1 MSKLPDSKQIV
12 QIVALDLDDTLLKH
26 DLTISDYTV
35 SILQKLSEKG
45 IYIMLCSGRID
56 DAMLPYV
63 RQMDIAGSEYG
74 RYMITQNGTN
84 ILDLH
89 LRLSIYS
96 HQLEYEIAMHVYNA
110 LQSYGLTA
118 HVYDSSTIFTCKHT
132 EWGDMDAK
140 LSGLNKE
147 LVEDY
152 PELLKHGF
160 PKIVIPGEPEVLK
173 ELEAKL
179 KSEIGEECVIFTSK
193 PFFLE
198 VLPKNAGKGEALV
211 WLANELNVP
220 IENVMAFGDSMND
233 ETMMQLMGKSVAM
246 INGLD
251 YIKDIAVFNTEY
263 SNDDD
268 GVARFLEKFV
278 L

>member
-1 MSKLPDSKQIV
+1 MNKLPNINQKV
-12 QIVALDLDDTLLKH
+12 QMVALDLDDTLLKH

-35 SILQKLSEKG
+35 SILQKLVEKG
-45 IYIMLCSGRID
+45 IYVMLCSGRID

-96 HQLEYEIAMHVYNA
+96 HQLDYDIAMHVYNLLEEYA
-110 LQSYGLTA
+110 VTA
-118 HVYDSSTIFTCKHT
+118 HVYDSSTIFSYKHT
-132 EWGDMDAK
+132 DWGEMDTK
-140 LSGLNKE
+140 LSGLSME
-147 LVEDY
+147 VVENY
-152 PELLKHGF
+152 PELLSKGF
-160 PKIVIPGEPEVLK
+160 PKIVIPGDPETLTTLQTRLK
-173 ELEAKL
+173 K
-179 KSEIGEECVIFTSK
+179 EIGDKCVIFTSK

-198 VLPKNAGKGEALV
+198 VMPKNSGKGEALV
-211 WLANELNVP
+211 WLANELAIP
-220 IENVMAFGDSMND
+220 IDNVMAFGDSMND
-233 ETMMQLMGKSVAM
+233 ETMMMLTGKSVAM

-251 YIKDIAVFNTEY
+251 HIKNIARFNTEF
-263 SNDDD
+263 SNDED
-268 GVARFLEKFV
+268 GVAKFLEKFV

>member
-1 MSKLPDSKQIV
+1 MSKLPQSKQTV

-35 SILQKLSEKG
+35 DILQKVVEKG
-45 IYIMLCSGRID
+45 IYVMLCSGRID

-63 RQMDIAGSEYG
+63 RQLDIAGSNFG

-96 HQLEYEIAMHVYNA
+96 HQLDYDIAMHVYN
-110 LQSYGLTA
+110 LLEEYGVTA
-118 HVYDSSTIFTCKHT
+118 HVYDSSFIFTCKYT
-132 EWGDMDAK
+132 EWGDKDAI

-147 LVEDY
+147 LIEDY
-152 PELLKHGF
+152 PEFLKRGF
-160 PKIVIPGEPEVLK
+160 PKMVIPGEPETLK
-173 ELEAKL
+173 ILEARL
-179 KSEIGEECVIFTSK
+179 KKEIGDRCVIFTSK

-211 WLANELNVP
+211 WIAEQLNVP
-220 IENVMAFGDSMND
+220 IENVMGFGDSMND
-233 ETMMQLMGKSVAM
+233 ESMMNLAGKSVAM

-251 YIKDIAVFNTEY
+251 HIKDIAVFNTEF
-263 SNDDD
+263 SNDED
-268 GVARFLEKFV
+268 GVAKFIEKFV

>member
-1 MSKLPDSKQIV
+1 MNKLPQSKQNV

-26 DLTISDYTV
+26 DLTISDYTISV
-35 SILQKLSEKG
+35 LQKLVEKG
-45 IYIMLCSGRID
+45 IYVMLCSGRID

-63 RQMDIAGSEYG
+63 RQLDVAGNEYG

-96 HQLEYEIAMHVYNA
+96 HQLEYEIAMHVYN
-110 LQSYGLTA
+110 LLKEYDVTA
-118 HVYDSSTIFTCKHT
+118 HVYDSSFIYTYKFTD
-132 EWGDMDAK
+132 WGDRDAQ
-140 LSGLNKE
+140 LSGLQKE
-147 LVEDY
+147 LIEDY
-152 PELLKHGF
+152 PEFLKKGF
-160 PKIVIPGEPEVLK
+160 PKMVIPGDPEVLK
-173 ELEAKL
+173 TLEARL
-179 KSEIGEECVIFTSK
+179 REEIGDQSVIFTSK

-211 WLANELNVP
+211 WIANELNIP
-220 IENVMAFGDSMND
+220 IENVMSFGDSMND
-233 ETMMQLMGKSVAM
+233 ESMMKLTGKSVAM

-251 YIKDIAVFNTEY
+251 CIKDIAVFNTEY

>member
-1 MSKLPDSKQIV
+1 MNKLPTSKQSV

-35 SILQKLSEKG
+35 SVLQKLVEKG
-45 IYIMLCSGRID
+45 IYVMLCSGRID

-63 RQMDIAGSEYG
+63 RQMDVAGKEHG

-96 HQLEYEIAMHVYNA
+96 HQLEYDIAMHVYH
-110 LQSYGLTA
+110 LLEEYGVTA
-118 HVYDSSTIFTCKHT
+118 HVYDSSFIFTCKHT
-132 EWGDMDAK
+132 EWGDRDAQ
-140 LSGLNKE
+140 LSGLKKE

-152 PELLKHGF
+152 PEFLKRGF
-160 PKIVIPGEPEVLK
+160 PKMVIPGDPEVLK
-173 ELEAKL
+173 KLELRL
-179 KSEIGEECVIFTSK
+179 KEEVGSECVIFTSK
-193 PFFLE
+193 PYFLE

-211 WLANELNVP
+211 WIANELNVP
-220 IENVMAFGDSMND
+220 IENVMSFGDSMND
-233 ETMMQLMGKSVAM
+233 ESMMNLTGKSVAM

-251 YIKDIAVFNTEY
+251 HIKDIAVFNTEY
-263 SNDDD
+263 SNDED
-268 GVARFLEKFV
+268 GVAKFLEKFV